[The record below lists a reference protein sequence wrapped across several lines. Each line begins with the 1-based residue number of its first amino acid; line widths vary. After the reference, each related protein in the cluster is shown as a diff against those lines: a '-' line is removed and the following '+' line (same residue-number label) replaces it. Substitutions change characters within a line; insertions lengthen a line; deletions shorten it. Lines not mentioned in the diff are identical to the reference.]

1 MAMAHRDRQLS
12 VFGVEARAPSPI
24 DLEGLLAGAGEVAR
38 MGGTAR
44 VSIVVADAWRA
55 EALRDACAAR
65 GLVSTVEV
73 LFPDRPEDAGVAELT
88 AVPVEQDVEPPITIE
103 DDLQPAEVGESAVPA
118 PKKAVPA
125 PQKGGQ
131 DESPETAPEPDDEGE
146 DVAQSEPT
154 PVFRFRTAYSTTLAP
169 LAARWS
175 QEGTNHLQLD
185 GLRLRLWVIA
195 SGAMDGPRSFILRA
209 GGPADLYEDAA
220 EDAADPDEGDAVG
233 AALAAAGLPA
243 ARVAG
248 RAGGPGYR
256 IVGRRR
262 IARLAELIGEP
273 PRQVPQGVWPGE
285 PV

>member
-1 MAMAHRDRQLS
+1 MAMTHRDRQLS

-24 DLEGLLAGAGEVAR
+24 DLEGLLAGAGEVSR

-55 EALRDACAAR
+55 DALRDACAAR

-73 LFPDRPEDAGVAELT
+73 LLPDLPEDPGIVELT
-88 AVPVEQDVEPPITIE
+88 AVPIDQDVEPPITIE
-103 DDLQPAEVGESAVPA
+103 DDLQPADLEKTPEDDETEQNVEEDEAPAVPL
-118 PKKAVPA
+118 K
-125 PQKGGQ
+125 
-131 DESPETAPEPDDEGE
+131 
-146 DVAQSEPT
+146 EPT

-169 LAARWS
+169 LASRWS
-175 QEGTNHLQLD
+175 REGTNHLQLD

-195 SGAMDGPRSFILRA
+195 SGAMDGPQAFVLK
-209 GGPADLYEDAA
+209 ADDAHED
-220 EDAADPDEGDAVG
+220 DHVS

-243 ARVAG
+243 ALVTR